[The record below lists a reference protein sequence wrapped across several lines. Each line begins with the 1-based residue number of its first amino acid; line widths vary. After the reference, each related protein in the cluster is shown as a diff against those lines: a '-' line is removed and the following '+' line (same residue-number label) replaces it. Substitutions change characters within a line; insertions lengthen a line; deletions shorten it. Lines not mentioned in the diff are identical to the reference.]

1 MECVFDGKRE
11 SPYPRS
17 QRGEGMSLEDINVE
31 HLVVAMAAM
40 ILYLIYYVFTKDS
53 EYNKNIRSVATV
65 AEELNREIFYLK
77 KQLSDTQAGI
87 KKNIN
92 RMSDDEIYQEVERTV
107 YDMVKPISLS
117 LKRLEESILTI
128 DEHINSRIS
137 SLESGVKQISIPASI
152 HGNDDEKIISLYK
165 QGVTLDTIS
174 KELHISKAEVEFVLK
189 INKIK

>member
-1 MECVFDGKRE
+1 MNLNF
-11 SPYPRS
+11 
-17 QRGEGMSLEDINVE
+17 INTE
-31 HLVVAMAAM
+31 YLVVAMGAM
-40 ILYLIYYVFTKDS
+40 ILYLIYYVFAKDA

-77 KQLSDTQAGI
+77 KKLDETQNSI
-87 KKNIN
+87 KKNSS
-92 RMSDDEIYQEVERTV
+92 RMSDEDIYQEVERTV

-117 LKRLEESILTI
+117 LKRLEEGIQRI
-128 DEHINSRIS
+128 DEHFESRIA
-137 SLESGVKQISIPASI
+137 SLENGVKQISIPSSV

-165 QGVTLDTIS
+165 QGITLETIS

>member
-1 MECVFDGKRE
+1 
-11 SPYPRS
+11 
-17 QRGEGMSLEDINVE
+17 MSLEDINVE

>member
-1 MECVFDGKRE
+1 MN
-11 SPYPRS
+11 
-17 QRGEGMSLEDINVE
+17 LEAINVE
-31 HLVVAMAAM
+31 YLVVAMAAM

-53 EYNKNIRSVATV
+53 EYSRNIRSVATV

-77 KQLSDTQAGI
+77 KKLEDTQTNI
-87 KKNIN
+87 KKNSS

-107 YDMVKPISLS
+107 YDMVKPISLG
-117 LKRLEESILTI
+117 LKRLEESIQII
-128 DEHINSRIS
+128 DENIEARMST
-137 SLESGVKQISIPASI
+137 LESGVKQISIPTSI

-165 QGVTLDTIS
+165 QGITLETIS

>member
-1 MECVFDGKRE
+1 MSFE
-11 SPYPRS
+11 SIN
-17 QRGEGMSLEDINVE
+17 LEY
-31 HLVVAMAAM
+31 LVVAMAAM

-53 EYNKNIRSVATV
+53 EYNRNIRSVATA

-77 KQLSDTQAGI
+77 KKLSDTQASI
-87 KKNIN
+87 KKNSS
-92 RMSDDEIYQEVERTV
+92 RMNDEDIYQEVERTV
-107 YDMVKPISLS
+107 YDMVKPISLG
-117 LKRLEESILTI
+117 LKRLEESIQNI
-128 DEHINSRIS
+128 EENINSRIS

-165 QGVTLDTIS
+165 QGISLETIS